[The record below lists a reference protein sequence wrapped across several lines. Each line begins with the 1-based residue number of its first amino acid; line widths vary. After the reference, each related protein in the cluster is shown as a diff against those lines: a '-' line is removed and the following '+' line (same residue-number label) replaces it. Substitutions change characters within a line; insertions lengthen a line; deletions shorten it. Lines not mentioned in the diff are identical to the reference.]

1 MPHALFW
8 VGSAHVGLKSVLL
21 LCRRQDFSELP
32 GAGLGFAPTA
42 VVTEVSAAEV
52 AAQQNAA
59 DSWGVSVD
67 SVSQGCSHCSPSLLP
82 RQNDHSLEPWEKKRH
97 QSFTTLLLRT
107 PAYKALS
114 LLTI

>member
-1 MPHALFW
+1 MPH
-8 VGSAHVGLKSVLL
+8 AHVGLKSVLL